1 MSSHE
6 QYVKQTAAHYTKQRA
21 AEINFQN
28 FVKSNPEAAKA
39 MPSRQL
45 PWEDLF
51 ARIRSDA
58 ISRRVKVYDAAC
70 GFGDIMNKLTASPN
84 PEGLVYFGVDLHGS
98 LDDIERPQNAALVQ
112 GDVTKPVGNSGPFD
126 YILCRAAIHHT
137 PDPAGTYRT
146 LAGQLAP
153 GGTIAITAYAKKAP
167 MREAV
172 DDELRRRI
180 IPIENDAALAVAN
193 QLTRLGHDLQTCGE
207 RITIAADLPFLG
219 IKAGSYSVQSF
230 IYQHFIKCWHNPAFS
245 ERHGDLVNFD
255 LYHPPYAYRFELDE
269 LKRWPAESE
278 LVLTRTASTEAQHY
292 VEAAKPA

>member
-6 QYVKQTAAHYTKQRA
+6 QYVKQTAAHYTKQWGA
-21 AEINFQN
+21 DLDFQN

-58 ISRRVKVYDAAC
+58 SSRRVRVYDAAC

-84 PEGLVYFGVDLHGS
+84 PEGLVYFGMDLHGS
-98 LDDIERPQNAALVQ
+98 LDDIERPQNAALIQ
-112 GDVTKPVGNSGPFD
+112 GDVTKPVGSSGPFD

-137 PDPAGTYRT
+137 PNPAETYRT
-146 LAGQLAP
+146 LASQLTP

-172 DDELRRRI
+172 DDELRHQI
-180 IPIENDAALAVAN
+180 VPMESDVAFAVAN
-193 QLTRLGHDLQTCGE
+193 QLTRLGRATY
-207 RITIAADLPFLG
+207 RP
-219 IKAGSYSVQSF
+219 AGTGSRSRLICLSLALRQAP
-230 IYQHFIKCWHNPAFS
+230 I
-245 ERHGDLVNFD
+245 
-255 LYHPPYAYRFELDE
+255 RFRAL
-269 LKRWPAESE
+269 SI
-278 LVLTRTASTEAQHY
+278 SI
-292 VEAAKPA
+292 